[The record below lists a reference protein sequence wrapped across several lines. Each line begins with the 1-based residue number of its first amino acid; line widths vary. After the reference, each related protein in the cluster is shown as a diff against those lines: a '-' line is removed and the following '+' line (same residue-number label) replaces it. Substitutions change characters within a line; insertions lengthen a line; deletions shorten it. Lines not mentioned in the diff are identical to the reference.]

1 MLRMG
6 EYKKRRQQKE
16 EVADRFARTQVG
28 RQKGG
33 KFRKAGF
40 GVY

>member
-28 RQKGG
+28 RQKGR
-33 KFRKAGF
+33 FWSVLRH
-40 GVY
+40 